1 MAKILLTVS
10 TVTCRSDAA
19 TGDAEETSPVPA
31 GPFRT
36 RLVLHSKDSVDL
48 FMDLL
53 VALAGFVDRLDPS
66 IAAFLD
72 NFRDEHVPLRLSLA
86 IVAAALV
93 LLAVLIVWGAV
104 AWLRIRSLR
113 RLVRS
118 TRTRP
123 ALREN
128 FARID
133 AALSASIF
141 GASWAEYRACLK
153 QEETSILYLR
163 HPDEYFGLHAIGNT
177 SFPARFFAAAHGYF
191 IGIGLLLTFIGL
203 VAALKFA
210 AGGVASPDI
219 EIAKQALNALLS
231 AASFKFMT
239 SIAGLGCS
247 LVLSVAARTMTYAI
261 ENAAHGLAHDLE
273 TAMVPVFAESLA
285 YDQLA
290 VTRQQLA
297 RLDRLDSGFAAEIA
311 TAMAPPLA
319 AGLDAAIAPVI
330 ESIAGLPAPL
340 VAAMAEVRNEIRR
353 TDQTLSR
360 TLQEFSK
367 EMRSSAGSEIKQ
379 LAAKL
384 AEIGGAIG
392 QTQQHIGNSGQAFA
406 EQTGLAASQLLNA
419 ATALRDGIDGRVAA
433 VGDRIEALAEA
444 LARNEALFA
453 ASATKAAQGMAES
466 IKGAGDEIA
475 LRMVEATRG
484 LAATSDGLALRV
496 GTMLGG
502 LDDINRSLGT
512 QVDSMRQVVA
522 SLDGAKQALDAS
534 ATAWTRSSAPVVAAV
549 DASERVAGELRQVAD
564 HILAAQREMAD
575 MAKAVT
581 ATSEQAGLVWESYR
595 GRFETVDEDLK
606 LVFEH
611 LQDGTRTFSKEM
623 MEFVGSLD
631 ANLATGLQALSV
643 GTEELREV
651 AETLLASVARKAA

>member
-1 MAKILLTVS
+1 
-10 TVTCRSDAA
+10 
-19 TGDAEETSPVPA
+19 
-31 GPFRT
+31 
-36 RLVLHSKDSVDL
+36 
-48 FMDLL
+48 MDLL

-93 LLAVLIVWGAV
+93 LLAVLVVWGAV
-104 AWLRIRSLR
+104 AWLRIHSLR

-141 GASWAEYRACLK
+141 GASWTEYRACLK
-153 QEETSILYLR
+153 QEESGILYLR

-273 TAMVPVFAESLA
+273 TAMVPVFVESLA

-384 AEIGGAIG
+384 AEIGGVIG

-419 ATALRDGIDGRVAA
+419 ATALREGMDGRVDA
-433 VGDRIEALAEA
+433 VGDRIEALADA

-466 IKGAGDEIA
+466 VKRA
-475 LRMVEATRG
+475 
-484 LAATSDGLALRV
+484 

-502 LDDINRSLGT
+502 LDNINRSLGT

-534 ATAWTRSSAPVVAAV
+534 ATTWTQSSAPVVAAV
-549 DASERVAGELRQVAD
+549 DASERVARELRQVAD
-564 HILAAQREMAD
+564 RIVAAQREMAD

-611 LQDGTRTFSKEM
+611 LQDGTRTFSKEV